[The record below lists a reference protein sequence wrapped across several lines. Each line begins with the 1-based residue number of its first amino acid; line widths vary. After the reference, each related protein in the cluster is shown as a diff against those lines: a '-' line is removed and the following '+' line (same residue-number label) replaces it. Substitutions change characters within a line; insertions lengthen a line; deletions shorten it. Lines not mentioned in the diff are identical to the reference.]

1 MAGGT
6 PVLRSIRMAALL
18 SGALFLLGPP
28 THAHGEAFLDA
39 FMGKSFTQ
47 DSDLRIKQSRLG
59 NDYTFEGV
67 SFRDDSFT
75 GPPYY
80 GLRAG
85 YFFERYP
92 WLGLGVEF
100 FHMKITAE
108 TSDVRPVEGTR
119 NGVALS
125 GVARVNSLV
134 QRFAVTHG
142 VNYLTLDALL
152 RYPLLQSPER
162 FPKGRLQLYTG
173 VGLGPVIGHPETR
186 VENVR
191 SEPGYE
197 LAGLGVQGF
206 VGARFLI
213 LKYLGV
219 FTEYKFSHSALEVAA
234 PSGTGRVQ
242 ENTHHVVGGITIH
255 FGSF

>member
-75 GPPYY
+75 DPPYY

>member
-1 MAGGT
+1 MSGGT
-6 PVLRSIRMAALL
+6 PVVRSIRVAALL
-18 SGALFLLGPP
+18 SVALLLLGLLSQ
-28 THAHGEAFLDA
+28 ARGEAFLDA
-39 FMGKSFTQ
+39 FLGKSFTQ

-59 NDYTFEGV
+59 NDYTFEDV
-67 SFRDDSFT
+67 SFRDESFT
-75 GPPYY
+75 NPPYY
-80 GLRAG
+80 GVRAG
-85 YFFERYP
+85 YFFERYS
-92 WLGLGVEF
+92 WLGVGVEF

-119 NGVALS
+119 NGAALS
-125 GVARVNSLV
+125 GGTKVNSIV

-142 VNYLTLDALL
+142 VNYLTLDALF

-213 LKYLGV
+213 LKNLGV
-219 FTEYKFSHSALEVAA
+219 FTEYKFSHSALEVAV
-234 PSGTGRVQ
+234 PSGQGRVQ
-242 ENTHHVVGGITIH
+242 ENTHHLVGGITIH

>member
-1 MAGGT
+1 M
-6 PVLRSIRMAALL
+6 LRSIRMAALL
-18 SGALFLLGPP
+18 SGALFLFGLP

>member
-1 MAGGT
+1 MN
-6 PVLRSIRMAALL
+6 RSIRAVAPLAIGLL
-18 SGALFLLGPP
+18 LLGLP
-28 THAHGEAFLDA
+28 AAVHGEAFLDLYA
-39 FMGKSFTQ
+39 GKSFTQ

-59 NDYTFEGV
+59 NDYTFEDV
-67 SFRDDSFT
+67 SFRDDSFKD
-75 GPPYY
+75 PPYY
-80 GLRAG
+80 GVRAG

-92 WLGLGVEF
+92 WLGLAVEF
-100 FHMKITAE
+100 FHMKITAD
-108 TSDVRPVEGTR
+108 TSDVRPVDGTR

-125 GVARVNSLV
+125 GGAKVNSIV

-142 VNYLTLDALL
+142 VNYLTLDALF

-162 FPKGRLQLYTG
+162 FPRGRLQLYTG

-186 VENVR
+186 VDNIR

-213 LKYLGV
+213 LKNLGL
-219 FTEYKFSHSALEVAA
+219 FTEYKFSHSALEVTV
-234 PSGTGRVQ
+234 PSGHGRVH
-242 ENTHHVVGGITIH
+242 ENTHHIVGGLTIH

>member
-1 MAGGT
+1 MN
-6 PVLRSIRMAALL
+6 RSIRAVALL
-18 SGALFLLGPP
+18 AIGLLLLGLP
-28 THAHGEAFLDA
+28 AAVQGEAFLDLYA
-39 FMGKSFTQ
+39 GKSFTQ

-59 NDYTFEGV
+59 NDYTFEDV
-67 SFRDDSFT
+67 SFRDDSFKD
-75 GPPYY
+75 PPYY
-80 GLRAG
+80 GVRAG

-92 WLGLGVEF
+92 WLGLAVEF
-100 FHMKITAE
+100 FHMKITAD
-108 TSDVRPVEGTR
+108 TSDVRPVDGTR
-119 NGVALS
+119 NGAALS
-125 GVARVNSLV
+125 GGAKVNSIV

-142 VNYLTLDALL
+142 VNYLTLDALF

-162 FPKGRLQLYTG
+162 FAKGRLQLYTG

-186 VENVR
+186 VDNIR

-213 LKYLGV
+213 LKNLGL
-219 FTEYKFSHSALEVAA
+219 FTEYKFSHSALEVTV
-234 PSGTGRVQ
+234 PSGHGRVH
-242 ENTHHVVGGITIH
+242 ENTHHIVGGLTIH

>member
-1 MAGGT
+1 MPGGT
-6 PVLRSIRMAALL
+6 SVLRSIRVAALL
-18 SGALFLLGPP
+18 CGALLLGLP
-28 THAHGEAFLDA
+28 TPARGEAFLDA

-47 DSDLRIKQSRLG
+47 DTDLRIKQSRLG
-59 NDYTFEGV
+59 NDYTFESM

-75 GPPYY
+75 DPPYY
-80 GLRAG
+80 GVRAG
-85 YFFERYP
+85 YFFERHP
-92 WLGLGVEF
+92 WLGLAVEF

-125 GVARVNSLV
+125 GGAGVNSLV

-152 RYPLLQSPER
+152 RYAFLQSPER

-213 LKYLGV
+213 LKNLGV
-219 FTEYKFSHSALEVAA
+219 FTEYKFSHSALEVAV
-234 PSGTGRVQ
+234 PSGQGRVQ
-242 ENTHHVVGGITIH
+242 ENTHHLVGGITIH